1 MSTSQLVKFILY
13 NSQNFIPTFIISM
26 ILSHFF
32 ADLKSLI
39 PSVLFSVKSI
49 AKESEFVPGSR
60 DLFVGCVRTMA
71 VSQKKASIGIHYM
84 THRE

>member
-1 MSTSQLVKFILY
+1 MSTSQLVKLFLY
-13 NSQNFIPTFIISM
+13 NSPKFGEFFLLISI
-26 ILSHFF
+26 ILSYFF
-32 ADLKSLI
+32 ADLKNLI

-71 VSQKKASIGIHYM
+71 VSQKKVRIGIH
-84 THRE
+84 